1 MNTKHCKVC
10 QKEIHPKRV
19 ALGYR
24 TTCVDHSSAERYTGI
39 VAAGSKNDFEVQII
53 KDPEIG
59 RKLVQ
64 LSNIY

>member
-1 MNTKHCKVC
+1 MNTKYCKVC

-19 ALGYR
+19 ALGYG

-39 VAAGSKNDFEVQII
+39 VAAGSKNDFEVQIV

-59 RKLVQ
+59 RQLVQ

>member
-1 MNTKHCKVC
+1 MNTKYCKVC

-19 ALGYR
+19 ALGYG

-59 RKLVQ
+59 RQVVQ

>member
-1 MNTKHCKVC
+1 MNTKYCKVC

-19 ALGYR
+19 ALGYG

>member
-1 MNTKHCKVC
+1 VC

-19 ALGYR
+19 ALGYG

-59 RKLVQ
+59 RQLVQ

>member
-1 MNTKHCKVC
+1 MNKKYCVVC
-10 QKEIHPKRV
+10 QKLIPEGRV
-19 ALGYR
+19 KLGYS

-59 RKLVQ
+59 RQLVQ

>member
-1 MNTKHCKVC
+1 MNTKYCKVC

-19 ALGYR
+19 ALGYG
-24 TTCVDHSSAERYTGI
+24 TTCVDHSSAEIYTGI
-39 VAAGSKNDFEVQII
+39 IAAGSKNDFEVQII

-59 RKLVQ
+59 RQLVQ

>member
-1 MNTKHCKVC
+1 MNTKYCKVC

-19 ALGYR
+19 ALGYG

-39 VAAGSKNDFEVQII
+39 VAAGSKNDFEIQII

-59 RKLVQ
+59 RQLVQ

>member
-1 MNTKHCKVC
+1 MNTKYCKVC

-19 ALGYR
+19 ALGYGI
-24 TTCVDHSSAERYTGI
+24 TCVDHSSAERYTGI

-59 RKLVQ
+59 RQLVQ

>member
-1 MNTKHCKVC
+1 MNTKYCKVC

-19 ALGYR
+19 ALGYA

-59 RKLVQ
+59 RQLVQ

>member
-1 MNTKHCKVC
+1 MNTKYCKVC

-19 ALGYR
+19 ALGYG

-53 KDPEIG
+53 KDSEIG
-59 RKLVQ
+59 RKLVR

>member
-1 MNTKHCKVC
+1 MNTKYCKVC

-19 ALGYR
+19 ALGYG

-59 RKLVQ
+59 RQLVQ

>member
-1 MNTKHCKVC
+1 MITKYCKVC

-19 ALGYR
+19 ALGYG

-59 RKLVQ
+59 RQLVQ

>member
-1 MNTKHCKVC
+1 MNTKYCKVC

-19 ALGYR
+19 ALGYGN
-24 TTCVDHSSAERYTGI
+24 TCVDHSSAERYTGI

-59 RKLVQ
+59 RQLVQ

>member
-1 MNTKHCKVC
+1 MNIKYCKVC

-19 ALGYR
+19 ALGYG

-59 RKLVQ
+59 RQLVQ

>member
-1 MNTKHCKVC
+1 MITKYCKVC

-19 ALGYR
+19 ELGYG

-59 RKLVQ
+59 RQLVQ

>member
-1 MNTKHCKVC
+1 MSTKYCKVC

-19 ALGYR
+19 ALGYG

-59 RKLVQ
+59 RQLVQ

>member
-1 MNTKHCKVC
+1 MITKYCKVC

-19 ALGYR
+19 ALGYG
-24 TTCVDHSSAERYTGI
+24 TTCVDHSSAERYIGI

-59 RKLVQ
+59 RQLVQ

>member
-1 MNTKHCKVC
+1 MNTKYCKVC

-19 ALGYR
+19 ALGYG

-39 VAAGSKNDFEVQII
+39 IAAGSKNDFEVQII

-59 RKLVQ
+59 RQLVQ

>member
-1 MNTKHCKVC
+1 MNTKYCKVC

-19 ALGYR
+19 ALGYG

-53 KDPEIG
+53 KDSKIG
-59 RKLVQ
+59 RKLVR